1 MLIARIR
8 VVLSAAVTWLVTAA
22 AVVTILVAELGSVA
36 GVPPAVVHALGTALV
51 VITVATTIIRRV
63 TVVLPE
69 ARGILP
75 TGHPNSGLEA
85 VGAAALRNAHRRQH
99 PAEPAAAETAAGG
112 ELEQFPGEFA

>member
-75 TGHPNSGLEA
+75 TGHPKVAGVA
-85 VGAAALRNAHRRQH
+85 RGGRRRRVRQ
-99 PAEPAAAETAAGG
+99 
-112 ELEQFPGEFA
+112 EFDKISVSPLDKR